1 MAESGDFEVAVVV
14 AYGGLCF
21 LALTFYT
28 KDYCEAFP
36 VDHEDDHDGVLV
48 AVTVTGSD
56 ITETRIGTDSSS
68 DTDAS
73 SGTGTETETETEIEA
88 ESITNTG
95 PDAV

>member
-1 MAESGDFEVAVVV
+1 MAENGDFEVAVVV

-36 VDHEDDHDGVLV
+36 VNHEDDHDGVLV

-56 ITETRIGTDSSS
+56 ITETRIDTDASS

-73 SGTGTETETETEIEA
+73 PGTGTETETETEIKTEA
-88 ESITNTG
+88 GGNTG